1 MGEHQFLSIEPM
13 TTRTIPKKAYC
24 KNAVF
29 LQSRDKQSL
38 QAKLTS
44 SFAKLRTI
52 GKRKEEQ
59 GDSQNYVR
67 TVIYHRTVNSMLF
80 GVLASFER
88 GTHQLTVAEDDDAEV
103 LTVEQVAPP
112 KNDQDKRREFL
123 EGTCYFGVLKNH
135 VIIVA
140 SQSLSAKA
148 AEQHFNWLMEH
159 ANVLGDGNRVAL
171 SDQVTQVTRER
182 IRAAH
187 VKEVQI
193 GTPLFDMLP
202 ESASPTQPGA
212 QVKSV
217 NYTGLGLNILRQV
230 VGADFMDKL
239 RLADAIDG
247 NIEVSLSVRYKRTT
261 STKAQK
267 VLDNIAL
274 EMRHLDEDEVKLKLD
289 GGGTIK
295 GRDLKLAHLLRVE
308 GRDGI
313 PNPDAL
319 FEKMR
324 EWLQTLL
331 DDRIIE
337 P

>member
-1 MGEHQFLSIEPM
+1 M

-29 LQSRDKQSL
+29 LHAHSKQTLQTRLGASL
-38 QAKLTS
+38 G
-44 SFAKLRTI
+44 KLRKI
-52 GKRKEEQ
+52 GSRKEEQ
-59 GDSQNYVR
+59 GEDQNYVR
-67 TVIYHRTVNSMLF
+67 TVIYHRTVSSMLF

-88 GTHQLTVAEDDDAEV
+88 GTHQLTVAEDDEAEV

-112 KNDQDKRREFL
+112 KTDQDKRREFL

-135 VIIVA
+135 VVLVSSRA
-140 SQSLSAKA
+140 LSAKA
-148 AEQHFNWLMEH
+148 VEQHLNWLLEH
-159 ANVLGDGNRVAL
+159 GDMLEEGNRVAL
-171 SDQVTQVTRER
+171 SDQVTQATRAR
-182 IRAAH
+182 INAAH

-193 GTPLFDMLP
+193 GAPLFDAQQTNIAATAG
-202 ESASPTQPGA
+202 ET
-212 QVKSV
+212 QVKSMS
-217 NYTGLGLNILRQV
+217 YTGLGLDILRQV
-230 VGADFMDKL
+230 VGADFMDRL
-239 RLADAIDG
+239 RLADAVDG

-267 VLDNIAL
+267 VLDKIAL
-274 EMRHLDEDEVKLKLD
+274 AMRNLDEDEVKLKLE
-289 GGGTIK
+289 GGGTVK
-295 GRDLKLAHLLRVE
+295 GRELKLSQILRVE

-324 EWLQTLL
+324 DWLQELVENH
-331 DDRIIE
+331 IIE